1 MGWIG
6 TIVVGGLVGWL
17 ASLFMKTDKQMGLI
31 ANVVIGIAGSSLGV
45 WIARLLG
52 FFPYG
57 GIARLI
63 VAVAGA
69 SLLILILQKL
79 GVMKKA

>member
-6 TIVVGGLVGWL
+6 TIIVGGLVGWL

-31 ANVVIGIAGSSLGV
+31 ANVVIGIAGSALGV